1 MLRVGVSG
9 ARGRMGATVCDAVRA
24 AGDLELVA
32 EVDLGDSRE
41 PLRAADVV
49 VDFTVPSAVLENV
62 RWCIEAGRHVVVGT
76 TGWDDAR
83 LGQVR
88 DLLGQPPSVGVF
100 IAPNFG
106 VGAVL
111 MMHFAQQAARFYDSV
126 EIVELH
132 HAGKVDAPSGTAAR
146 TAELVARA
154 RSGAAEDATRSAL
167 PGARGA
173 TVAGV
178 PVHSIR
184 LPGLVAHQE
193 VLFGGPGET
202 LTVRHDSTDRT
213 SFMPGV
219 LMAVRAVADR
229 PGLTVGLEHLL
240 GLAD

>member
-49 VDFTVPSAVLENV
+49 VDFTVPSAVLDNV

-83 LGQVR
+83 LAEVR
-88 DLLGQPPSVGVF
+88 DLLGQQPGVGVF

-173 TVAGV
+173 IVAGI

-202 LTVRHDSTDRT
+202 LKIRHDSTDRT

-219 LMAVRAVADR
+219 LMAVRAVVDR

-240 GLAD
+240 GLVD